1 MKRQQFMEIKQLEVK
16 DLLAKVT
23 AAKLEVADL
32 VLDKNMKKLKD
43 VKVISKKR
51 HDIAQMLT
59 VIKQKQLLSEL
70 EPVIASVAKQSKS
83 GKVPKKIATSPKAPR
98 NDKKGSKKI

>member
-1 MKRQQFMEIKQLEVK
+1 MKRQQFMEIKQLEIK
-16 DLLAKVT
+16 DLLARLT

-59 VIKQKQLLSEL
+59 IIKQKQLLGEI
-70 EPVIASVAKQSKS
+70 EK
-83 GKVPKKIATSPKAPR
+83 KVENEKVEKPIRKKIRKVT
-98 NDKKGSKKI
+98 KKEAK